1 MFIKKLAIFL
11 FLIPLIS
18 FSQTKETE
26 SAFEIFDN
34 LEYNKSIK
42 LLEKAFIKE
51 KDQRFKAE
59 IVFKLGE
66 SYRNIAKYQEALHQ
80 YERAIKLD
88 YGPDA
93 EYYYGK
99 MLQMVGEYDEAKI
112 ILKEYLEE
120 SPSDKRVKN
129 LLKSIDLAQKLEKD
143 KTDYKLRNLEELN
156 TEYNDFSPS
165 FFGEPESDNVL
176 VFTSTRLSKN
186 STKEDEWLGTGFSNL
201 YRSNLER
208 KGNDF
213 LNTTSKWSQA
223 VSFDESINSILHEGA
238 CSFTKNRD
246 EVYFTRCDYDEN
258 ETSGCGIYYSKLING
273 QWIEPVAIIEANSG
287 IVAGHPAISPSGKKL
302 VYSANGPNSLGENDL
317 YMLTKTKSGS
327 WSKTPR
333 HLGRTINTKGNE
345 MYPWIDDNENLYF
358 ASDGHGGL
366 GGLDVFISKIGT
378 KTWGN
383 PSNLKIPINSPA
395 DDFGIVFNNNKS
407 KGFVSSNR
415 IGGKGMDDLYE
426 IRLLPFMYVLKGKVI
441 DTNTGK
447 ILPNVQVKIEG
458 NDGSVNFTTS
468 NNKGKFEFGTKIV
481 SGEVTYKLVSR
492 TRKYLAQV
500 SSFSTLGIPLEDFEP
515 TDNGYL
521 STSNIDIEMDHIS
534 EPVVLPHIEYD
545 YNSAELRK
553 TSEEGLDAL
562 VEVLGENPDII
573 ISLRSHTDHI
583 GGFDY
588 NIKLSQARAQ
598 SCVDFLISKGVESKR
613 LVAEGRGEKDAFE
626 IPENFESSFAP
637 GTTLTEE
644 LVLALGKDQ
653 EEEARQFNR
662 RTDFKVLG
670 EITKRTPDTLAV
682 NDSIVDQTIAIEI
695 DSVGITATIVK
706 EEKGKPVIFYDLIE
720 KDNFGSVATKFNIT
734 VKELKDMNGGLR
746 ATKPFV
752 GLKLKIS
759 LTSDY
764 SDFDNDH
771 YRLQRADNTFEKVLK
786 KTNLTEDEFFEFNPN
801 FFEENLKAGTLVR
814 TKETE

>member
-1 MFIKKLAIFL
+1 MFIKKLVIFL
-11 FLIPLIS
+11 FLIPLFA

-26 SAFEIFDN
+26 NAFEIFDN

-42 LLEKAFIKE
+42 LLEKAYIKE
-51 KDQRFKAE
+51 KDQRFRAE

-66 SYRNIAKYQEALHQ
+66 SYRNIAQYHEALVQ
-80 YERAIKLD
+80 YERAMKVD

-129 LLKSIDLAQKLEKD
+129 LLKSIDLAQKLEKQ

-156 TEYNDFSPS
+156 TEYNDFAPS
-165 FFGEPESDNVL
+165 FYGNAGSDNIL

-186 STKEDEWLGTGFSNL
+186 STKEDEWLGTGFSNI
-201 YRSNLER
+201 YQSNLER

-213 LNTTSKWSQA
+213 LNTSSKWSQA
-223 VSFDESINSILHEGA
+223 VSFDENINTLLHEGA
-238 CSFTKNRD
+238 CSFSKNRD
-246 EVYFTRCDYDEN
+246 EVYFTRCEYNEN
-258 ETSGCGIYYSKLING
+258 EASGCGIYYSKLLNG
-273 QWIEPVAIIEANSG
+273 QWTDPIAIIEANSD

-302 VYSANGPNSLGENDL
+302 VYSASGPSSIGKNDL
-317 YMLTKTKSGS
+317 YVLTKTKSGT
-327 WSKTPR
+327 WNKTPR

-345 MYPWIDDNENLYF
+345 MYPWIDENENLYF

-366 GGLDVFISKIGT
+366 GGLDVFIAKIGT
-378 KTWGN
+378 KTWGK
-383 PSNLKIPINSPA
+383 PTNLKIPINSPA
-395 DDFGIVFNNNKS
+395 DDFGLIFNNDKS
-407 KGFVSSNR
+407 KGYISSNR
-415 IGGKGMDDLYE
+415 AGGKGMDDLYE
-426 IRLLPFMYVLKGKVI
+426 IRLLPFVYILKGKVI

-447 ILPNVQVKIEG
+447 TLPNVQVKIEG

-468 NNKGKFEFGTKIV
+468 NKKGEFQFGSKIL
-481 SGEVTYKLVSR
+481 SGDVTYKLVSR

-553 TSEEGLDAL
+553 ISEEGLEKL
-562 VEVLGENPDII
+562 VEVLDENPDII
-573 ISLRSHTDHI
+573 VSLRSHTDHI

-598 SCVDFLISKGVESKR
+598 SCVDFLISKGIDSKR
-613 LVAEGRGEKDAFE
+613 LVAEGRGEKDPFE
-626 IPENFESSFAP
+626 IPENFDSSFAP

-644 LVLALGKDQ
+644 FVLALGKDQ
-653 EEEARQFNR
+653 EEEARQYNR

-670 EITKRTPDTLAV
+670 EIVKRTADTLAI
-682 NDSIVDQTIAIEI
+682 NDSIVDKTIAIEI
-695 DSVGITATIVK
+695 DTTGITAPIIK
-706 EEKGKPVIFYDLIE
+706 EEKGKPVIFYELLD
-720 KDNFGSVATKFNIT
+720 KDNFGTVSNKFNIS
-734 VKELKDMNGGLR
+734 VKELKALNNGLR

-759 LTSDY
+759 LIADY
-764 SDFDNDH
+764 SKFDDTH
-771 YRLQRADNTFEKVLK
+771 FRLQRADNTFEKLLK
-786 KTNLTEDEFFEFNPN
+786 KIGLTEDEFFELNPD
-801 FFEENLKAGTLVR
+801 FFEEDLKAGTLVII
-814 TKETE
+814 KNIE